1 MYLSAAN
8 KFVVVF
14 LVFDLRHRD
23 HVSPNLMQIHWLP
36 VRSRVQF
43 KLCIMVHAIHNKRS
57 PSPISRRCTDCG
69 NSNYFF
75 FCNLLVATFTTTD
88 YVVPWTHSKMGE
100 LAFPYAG
107 PAAWNRLPE
116 HIRRMSTPAIF
127 RRHFTRT
134 NQ

>member
-1 MYLSAAN
+1 MSIILMYLSAAN
-8 KFVVVF
+8 TFVVVF

-75 FCNLLVATFTTTD
+75 FCNLITRCDLHHYGLCRAVDTFQNGRAGLP
-88 YVVPWTHSKMGE
+88 VCRSRCLEPPSRAHSS
-100 LAFPYAG
+100 PV
-107 PAAWNRLPE
+107 
-116 HIRRMSTPAIF
+116 H
-127 RRHFTRT
+127 TR
-134 NQ
+134 NL